1 MNKVH
6 KILFTFAGLL
16 IVIGVH
22 AYGIT
27 INPIEADKATNLG
40 YIEAYVGETKVSS
53 ADANATV
60 ILNVVPNENCYFE
73 VLTIEQ
79 VTNISG
85 AEAPMRRVAPPPFSA
100 ITRIEKNG
108 SYAVNHFGHKGGTYT
123 FVMPANNVII
133 NATFRN
139 CKDITNDE
147 NITFA
152 LSGSNIYDGT
162 TRGLVVSDNAKDG
175 DDKRITF
182 NLDYH
187 NIVWTY
193 PEGSST
199 VKNAGTYSATIT
211 GIGKYTGTKSSGD
224 LIISNKTLNV
234 TAVAKSKIYGEAD
247 PALTYTYDGLL
258 NGDEI
263 TGDLTRDPGEDKGLY
278 TIRQGTLAATNYH
291 ISYTPNTLTIN
302 PKNIGSTATITQS
315 TTYYNYDANN
325 DQKAT
330 ITSVKDGETTLTNG
344 TDYDY
349 AYSSEYYPT
358 EGENNRRA
366 DIHYITVTFK
376 GNYTGSKAVEY
387 QIRKDVTLN
396 SPYRWRTYFETEVNM
411 RVPYGFEAYTLNSVG
426 ETQVELDERQYIK
439 KGVPMLLYRTGDA
452 TSNFFPE
459 VVKENDANLAV
470 ISSDSRF
477 GWTTVDT
484 DVATLKNTYSDKDIW
499 ILVNDEFVRT
509 ESGTIPAYKCY
520 LLLDNGAFPSP
531 ALAMRLNT
539 TGVEQIVNTELSN
552 QEPKESRWYTL
563 DGRRLE
569 SMPTKKGIYI
579 NQGKKIVIK

>member
-1 MNKVH
+1 MK
-6 KILFTFAGLL
+6 KIQRLTLTMAGLL
-16 IVIGVH
+16 LSLASQ
-22 AYGIT
+22 AYTIT
-27 INPIEADKATNLG
+27 IVPTEAEKETYHG
-40 YIEAYVGETKVSS
+40 YITAS
-53 ADANATV
+53 ATTDITAGTTITLTV
-60 ILNVVPNENCYFE
+60 IPNANYYFDNLQREE
-73 VLTIEQ
+73 VTDLG
-79 VTNISG
+79 N
-85 AEAPMRRVAPPPFSA
+85 AEAPRRVPDVGT
-100 ITRIEKNG
+100 ITPMYKNNA
-108 SYAVNHFGHKGGTYT
+108 YATTHFGGTYT
-123 FVMPANNVII
+123 FNMPENDVII
-133 NATFRN
+133 TATFLA
-139 CKDITNDE
+139 CKDITSDD

-152 LSGSNIYDGT
+152 LSGSAIYDGT

-193 PEGSST
+193 PAGSET
-199 VKNAGTYSATIT
+199 VKNAGTYRATIT
-211 GIGKYTGTKSSGD
+211 GIGMYTGTKTSGD

-234 TAVAKSKIYGEAD
+234 TAVAKYKTYGEED
-247 PALTYTYDGLL
+247 PALTYTYSGLL

-263 TGDLTRDPGEDKGLY
+263 TGDLTRDPGDNVGSY
-278 TIRQGTLAATNYH
+278 TIQQGTLAATNYY
-291 ISYTPNTLTIN
+291 ISYTASTLTIN

-315 TTYYNYDANN
+315 ETYYNYDANN

-358 EGENNRRA
+358 DGENNRRA

-376 GNYTGSKAVEY
+376 GNYTGSQTVEY

-396 SPYRWRTYFETEVNM
+396 SPYRWRTYYETEVNM
-411 RVPYGFEAYTLNSVG
+411 QVPAGFKAYTLNSVG

-452 TSNFFPE
+452 TDSFFPE
-459 VVKENDANLAV
+459 VVKKDEANLAG
-470 ISSDSRF
+470 IDSDSRF
-477 GWTTVDT
+477 RWTTGNT
-484 DVATLKNTYSDKDIW
+484 TVASLQSANSGKDIW

-520 LLLDNGAFPSP
+520 LLLDNGAIPSP

-563 DGRRLE
+563 DGQRLE

-579 NQGKKIVIK
+579 NQGKKIIVK

>member
-1 MNKVH
+1 MK
-6 KILFTFAGLL
+6 KIQRLTLTMAGLL
-16 IVIGVH
+16 LSLASQ
-22 AYGIT
+22 AYTIT
-27 INPIEADKATNLG
+27 IVPTEAEKETYHG
-40 YIEAYVGETKVSS
+40 YITAS
-53 ADANATV
+53 ATTDITAGTTITLTVTPNANY
-60 ILNVVPNENCYFE
+60 YFDNLQREE
-73 VLTIEQ
+73 VTDLG
-79 VTNISG
+79 S
-85 AEAPMRRVAPPPFSA
+85 AEAPRRVPSVGT
-100 ITRIEKNG
+100 ITPMYKNNAYASVHFGG
-108 SYAVNHFGHKGGTYT
+108 SYT
-123 FVMPANNVII
+123 FNMPENDVII
-133 NATFRN
+133 TATFIA
-139 CKDITNDE
+139 CKDITNDD

-152 LSGSNIYDGT
+152 LNGSIYDGT
-162 TRGLVVSDNAKDG
+162 THDLVVSDNAKAG

-182 NLDYH
+182 NLDYTD
-187 NIVWTY
+187 IEWTY
-193 PEGSST
+193 PVGSLT
-199 VKNAGTYSATIT
+199 VKNAGTYRATIT

-315 TTYYNYDANN
+315 ATYYNYDANN

-330 ITSVKDGETTLTNG
+330 ITSVKDGETTLING

-411 RVPYGFEAYTLNSVG
+411 RVPAGFYAYTLNSVG

-531 ALAMRLNT
+531 ALAMRLNI